1 MTTKAP
7 SSVSSAPP
15 GSREAIAYGSVKNI
29 PTVEP
34 HDQDRLGYAV
44 WRWLTLR
51 NDSLE
56 AAVRAAGIRLLISE
70 QEAVARIR
78 EHLSQQGIT
87 LE

>member
-7 SSVSSAPP
+7 SSVRAALPDST
-15 GSREAIAYGSVKNI
+15 EAIAYASVKSI

-44 WRWLTLR
+44 WRWLTNR

-56 AAVRAAGIRLLISE
+56 MAIRAAGIRLLISE
-70 QEAVARIR
+70 TEAVGRIR
-78 EHLSQQGIT
+78 EHFKQHGI
-87 LE
+87 E